1 MSEELKK
8 IMVMDDEE
16 IVGDVTKQMLIYL
29 GYDVSVVADGREAIQ
44 LYRDAFEKGQSFHA
58 VIMDLNIPNGMG
70 GREAV
75 KEVMQIDANARI
87 LVASGYS
94 SDPVIKE
101 YQKYGF
107 CGSIA
112 KPFDIK
118 ELQDSI
124 QSALQ

>member
-1 MSEELKK
+1 MSQAIKK

-16 IVGDVTKQMLIYL
+16 IVGDITRQMLMYL
-29 GYDVSVVADGREAIQ
+29 GYDVIVVADGKEAIQ
-44 LYRDAFEKGQSFHA
+44 LYRDAFEEGKTFHA

-75 KEVMQIDANARI
+75 KEVMQIDADARI

-94 SDPVIKE
+94 SDPIIKE
-101 YQKYGF
+101 YHKYGF

-112 KPFDIK
+112 KPFDLK